1 MADEMDG
8 HTLRAIRLLDANMRH
23 WADLESR
30 VRAAATGEKGQP
42 TKLFE
47 EALMLV
53 ARTRASL
60 GQVSNS

>member
-1 MADEMDG
+1 
-8 HTLRAIRLLDANMRH
+8 MRH
-23 WADLESR
+23 WADLEGR

-53 ARTRASL
+53 ARTRSSL
-60 GQVSNS
+60 GQVGTRCFCWCLSGIEVLLV